1 MQRLR
6 YLFLACCLV
15 YSMAAFG
22 QKEDWLPITQHD
34 LQIKE
39 VPGNPGAPA
48 IQLYYANYIDDN
60 SQSEFIYHRIKIL
73 NESGRKYAD
82 VEIPSG
88 GGLEMRNL
96 KARTIHPDGS
106 IVEFTGKPFDK
117 TVFKGRGLKLVY
129 KTFTMP
135 DVTIGSIIE
144 YRFRQSFRSSFAF
157 SSDNWILQHDLYTVK
172 EDFSFKPFEGGV
184 GYYWPGAEISWVTLN
199 LKDKE
204 PVKKGRGVELSLENM
219 PGFESEGLMPPED
232 NYKPAVRFFYSR
244 TDLNTSDKFWREVGK
259 QMNETIDHFIGN
271 HKEIR
276 EAATEAIGNETD
288 PEKKLRKLYAR
299 AQQIRNLSYER
310 ERTKQ
315 EVKKEKIKDNEG
327 VVEVLKRGYGDKW
340 DINRLF
346 IALARAA
353 GFRASV
359 VMASNRSDLFFDKEL
374 LSLGALGT
382 EIADVNVN
390 GKEVFLEPGARF
402 CPYGTLRWMHTS
414 TAGLKLDKKG
424 GAFITM
430 PPAPYNE
437 SETQRIAQVAVD
449 ESGTLKGELIVRF
462 LGQEALE
469 RRVNALDE
477 DDAGKKKDLEDELK
491 DWLPAGAIV
500 KLTHVQGW
508 EATDEPLAARFSV
521 EIPSYATLAGK
532 RLILP
537 SYLFQLKQKDAF
549 KHADRKYPI
558 YFSYAFTERD
568 RVTIKLPSGYLLES
582 LPQPRDAKLG
592 YAAYKSISQPENG
605 SLVTQR
611 ILLFNGIY
619 FDASKYHDLQQFFS
633 TIEAGDEQQAV
644 LHLAGGTSAQKVN

>member
-1 MQRLR
+1 
-6 YLFLACCLV
+6 
-15 YSMAAFG
+15 MAAFG
-22 QKEDWLPITQHD
+22 QKEDWLPITPHD

-88 GGLEMRNL
+88 GGLEVRNL

-144 YRFRQSFRSSFAF
+144 YRFKQSFRSSFAF
-157 SSDNWILQHDLYTVK
+157 SSDNWILQHNLFTVK
-172 EDFSFKPFEGGV
+172 EDFSFKPFEGGNA
-184 GYYWPGAEISWVTLN
+184 YYWPGAQISWVTLN
-199 LKDKE
+199 LKNKE
-204 PVKKGRGVELSLENM
+204 PSKKGREVELSLENM

-244 TDLNTSDKFWREVGK
+244 SDLDTSDKFWREVGK
-259 QMNETIDHFIGN
+259 QMNETIDRFIGN

-276 EAATEAIGNETD
+276 EAATAAIGNETD

-299 AQQIRNLSYER
+299 AQQIKNLSYER
-310 ERTKQ
+310 ERTGQ
-315 EVKKEKIKDNEG
+315 ELKKEKIKDNEG

-353 GFRASV
+353 GFQASV
-359 VMASNRSDLFFDKEL
+359 VMASNRSDLFFDKEI

-424 GAFITM
+424 GTFITM
-430 PPAPYNE
+430 PPAPYSE

-521 EIPSYATLAGK
+521 EIPSYATLAGR

-549 KHADRKYPI
+549 KHADRKYPV

-592 YAAYKSISQPENG
+592 YAAYKSISQPESG

-619 FDASKYHDLQQFFS
+619 FDVSKYHDLQQFFS

-644 LHLAGGTSAQKVN
+644 LHLAGGTNAQKVN